1 MSLIAVKRFLF
12 LDREMKL
19 KEFLKLLEE
28 VTLCIWHL
36 GDDNEVKVLG
46 EWLKAL
52 KDVRKNPCFYFHSN
66 EMYEGKE
73 YSEAGVLFCKYGK
86 VVVTHKKKNKSDGF
100 PVNPTGEEMI
110 DGFAIMPQWA
120 REQDRQEDVQKVLET
135 LSEEI
140 QDALFSDKIEVK
152 IIKD

>member
-36 GDDNEVKVLG
+36 GNDKEVEVLG
-46 EWLKAL
+46 EWLRVL
-52 KDVRKNPCFYFHSN
+52 KDVRKHPCFFFHSN
-66 EMYEGKE
+66 EEYEGKQ
-73 YSEAGVLFCKYGK
+73 YAEACVLFCKYGK
-86 VVVTHKKKNKSDGF
+86 AVVTHKKRNKSDGF
-100 PVNPTGEEMI
+100 PVSPTGEELI

-120 REQDRQEDVQKVLET
+120 REQDRQEDVQQILET
-135 LSEEI
+135 LAEEI

-152 IIKD
+152 VIKD